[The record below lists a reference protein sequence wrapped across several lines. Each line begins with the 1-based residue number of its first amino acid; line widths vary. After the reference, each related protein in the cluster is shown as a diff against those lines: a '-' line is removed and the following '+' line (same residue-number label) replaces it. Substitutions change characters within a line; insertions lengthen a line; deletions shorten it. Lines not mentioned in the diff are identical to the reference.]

1 MTGLDGDGGD
11 GGDGTSVRPQ
21 AMGSVCRLLK
31 VSVCSCVHTVSSCPV
46 ISNVKPLKQPQCW
59 HRKQVV
65 GRRLNVWEKCHPH
78 KGRHCV
84 CLVRAHT
91 YTGGDFS
98 GNGNYTQKQ
107 CASCP

>member
-46 ISNVKPLKQPQCW
+46 ISSEATEATSVLASEAGS
-59 HRKQVV
+59 RK
-65 GRRLNVWEKCHPH
+65 E
-78 KGRHCV
+78 
-84 CLVRAHT
+84 T
-91 YTGGDFS
+91 
-98 GNGNYTQKQ
+98 
-107 CASCP
+107 